1 MSYLRFIYEYVKN
14 PRNVGAV
21 VPSSDALAKKMVEN
35 IDFSNAR
42 CIVEYGAGTG
52 VFTKKI
58 LEKKNNNTIFLS
70 FETNEKFFK
79 ILKDQ
84 LSIEENNNFV
94 LINDSVEDVEK
105 YLKMYNVSS
114 VDYIISGLPFT
125 SLPKNISDKVLTLT
139 KKLLQDKAEFIT
151 FQYTLV
157 KMNFFKQYFDNISYK
172 RVLFNIP
179 PAYVLR
185 CKNLDK

>member
-21 VPSSDALAKKMVEN
+21 APSSDALAKKMVEN

-58 LEKKNNNTIFLS
+58 L
-70 FETNEKFFK
+70 
-79 ILKDQ
+79 KDQ
-84 LSIEENNNFV
+84 LSIEENDNFV

-105 YLKMYNVSS
+105 YLKIYNVSS
-114 VDYIISGLPFT
+114 VDYIISGLPFA

-139 KKLLQDKAEFIT
+139 KKLLQDNAKFIT

-157 KMNFFKQYFDNISYK
+157 KMNFFKQYFDSISYK